1 MIRRKNFSEK
11 QKNEI
16 WTPNLKLKKK
26 NIFQIVNTKKNKTNP
41 KTNCE
46 RYT

>member
-26 NIFQIVNTKKNKTNP
+26 LFSNCQHQKKNKINT